1 MSASAA
7 PSTLKPAR
15 TRLPFTLYVL
25 AGLMLFK
32 AVIIVAVVA
41 GATLETLRPVLGLT
55 TGPELTRVF
64 QQNPAVGPV
73 LLGFAGLVV
82 LSVIGMLSRRRT
94 GWLLA
99 MVITGLFVALDI
111 YGYLTSGANHFWM
124 LLNIVTVFYLNQ
136 RDVREAV
143 GAAEPV
149 GATEPIEADR
159 AAPTT

>member
-1 MSASAA
+1 MSATTA

-15 TRLPFTLYVL
+15 KRLPFTLYVL

-32 AVIIVAVVA
+32 AVVIVAVVG
-41 GATLETLRPVLGLT
+41 GATLDTLRPILGLT
-55 TGPELTRVF
+55 TGPELTRIF
-64 QQNPAVGPV
+64 QQFPAAGPLV
-73 LLGFAGLVV
+73 LAFAGLLV

-99 MVITGLFVALDI
+99 MVITGLFVAIDI
-111 YGYLTSGANHFWM
+111 YGSLTSGANHLWM

-143 GAAEPV
+143 GAAMPDM
-149 GATEPIEADR
+149 ADEA
-159 AAPTT
+159 AQSA